1 VGLAQVKSLM
11 VELVHSGS
19 NLRVDMSIVF
29 TVNYFFMGDDVS
41 VYNDALLVTNFVNLK
56 IKMIQSFGYAH
67 KGKVYVRV
75 FIGVSARTCIIIYVI
90 TVFLNKKKSLV
101 GLGLKPLC
109 SSRGSHSMNRC
120 HFFSSRWWIPISV

>member
-1 VGLAQVKSLM
+1 LGRVGLAQVKSLM

-56 IKMIQSFGYAH
+56 IKTVQSFRYAH
-67 KGKVYVRV
+67 KSKICVRV

-90 TVFLNKKKSLV
+90 TVFLNKKRVWLD
-101 GLGLKPLC
+101 
-109 SSRGSHSMNRC
+109 
-120 HFFSSRWWIPISV
+120 

>member
-1 VGLAQVKSLM
+1 
-11 VELVHSGS
+11 
-19 NLRVDMSIVF
+19 
-29 TVNYFFMGDDVS
+29 MGDDVS

-56 IKMIQSFGYAH
+56 IKTVQSFRYAH
-67 KGKVYVRV
+67 KSKICVRV

-109 SSRGSHSMNRC
+109 SSASTNQGVL
-120 HFFSSRWWIPISV
+120 IP

>member
-1 VGLAQVKSLM
+1 M

-19 NLRVDMSIVF
+19 NLRVDMSIAF
-29 TVNYFFMGDDVS
+29 TINYFFMGDDVS

-56 IKMIQSFGYAH
+56 IKTVQSFGYAH
-67 KGKVYVRV
+67 KGKVCVRV

-90 TVFLNKKKSLV
+90 TVFLNKKKEFGWIRSETTMFV
-101 GLGLKPLC
+101 GFHE
-109 SSRGSHSMNRC
+109 SRGSHSMNRC